1 MFDAYKRF
9 FHFAGAQKSTW
20 YKGMAFEFVRS
31 IFEAFQFFALLVVF
45 RALVE
50 NKMSGATAA
59 LAFGIMAVSVAGA
72 ALFWYLA
79 HNSEGHAN
87 YQMCAEKRIHIGERM
102 KYMPMGYFNAQ
113 SLGSLTAAATS
124 TMDDLESMSFAV
136 IARTMVGMIRTAI
149 FSLAIFFFD
158 WRIGAVFLLGMLL
171 FLLVNARLLKKSRQL
186 SPGRLAAQTK
196 LVDAVLEYI
205 QGMSVVRAF
214 HGERAA
220 KQTLN
225 DTIIETERQNFKLER
240 KRIPYNVLEQIVLR
254 ATSMV
259 AILLSVWLF
268 LMGSMSLFTCLMM
281 VISAFLVY
289 SELES
294 AGEMFFMLPMIDAS
308 IDRVEAIDRAPKM
321 DAGGSVQTPKTFD
334 IKFDHVSFSYGARRI
349 IDDVSFTIPERTTT
363 AIVGPSGSGKTTLTS
378 LMARFWDV
386 DQGAV
391 RIGGID
397 VRDYALDSLMENI
410 SMVFQNVYLFNDTIE
425 NNIKFGK
432 PQATHEEV
440 VAAAKAACCNDF
452 ISELPDGYQTVIGEG
467 GATLINDKALIERAE
482 IIREKGTNRSQF
494 FRGQV
499 DKYTWRDIGSSY
511 LMSDLQAAYLWAQ
524 LEAAE
529 RINQQRLA
537 LWQNYYDALAPLAKN
552 GRIELPSIPDGCVQ
566 NAHMFYIKL
575 RDIDDRSALINFLK
589 EAEIMAVF
597 HYIPLHGCPAGER
610 FGEFHGEDRYTTKES
625 ERLLR
630 LPLFYNLSPVNQRTV
645 IATLL
650 NYFS

>member
-171 FLLVNARLLKKSRQL
+171 FLWVNARLLKKSRQL

-386 DQGAV
+386 DQGTV
-391 RIGGID
+391 RVGGID
-397 VRDYALDSLMENI
+397 VRDYALDSLMANI

-452 ISELPDGYQTVIGEG
+452 IAELPDGYQTVIGEG
-467 GATLINDKALIERAE
+467 GATLSGGERQRISIARAMLKDAPIVILDEATANVDPENEDRLQQAIEALTHGKTIVMIAHRLKTVQSADQ
-482 IIREKGTNRSQF
+482 ILVLDGGRIVQRGVHDTLIREPGIYADF
-494 FRGQV
+494 
-499 DKYTWRDIGSSY
+499 IGVRE
-511 LMSDLQAAYLWAQ
+511 QALSW
-524 LEAAE
+524 
-529 RINQQRLA
+529 
-537 LWQNYYDALAPLAKN
+537 
-552 GRIELPSIPDGCVQ
+552 
-566 NAHMFYIKL
+566 KL
-575 RDIDDRSALINFLK
+575 
-589 EAEIMAVF
+589 
-597 HYIPLHGCPAGER
+597 
-610 FGEFHGEDRYTTKES
+610 
-625 ERLLR
+625 
-630 LPLFYNLSPVNQRTV
+630 
-645 IATLL
+645 
-650 NYFS
+650 

>member
-149 FSLAIFFFD
+149 FSMAIFFFD

-391 RIGGID
+391 RVGGID
-397 VRDYALDSLMENI
+397 VRDYALDSLMANI

-452 ISELPDGYQTVIGEG
+452 IAELPDGYQTVIGEG
-467 GATLINDKALIERAE
+467 GATLS
-482 IIREKGTNRSQF
+482 G
-494 FRGQV
+494 
-499 DKYTWRDIGSSY
+499 
-511 LMSDLQAAYLWAQ
+511 
-524 LEAAE
+524 
-529 RINQQRLA
+529 
-537 LWQNYYDALAPLAKN
+537 
-552 GRIELPSIPDGCVQ
+552 
-566 NAHMFYIKL
+566 
-575 RDIDDRSALINFLK
+575 
-589 EAEIMAVF
+589 
-597 HYIPLHGCPAGER
+597 GER
-610 FGEFHGEDRYTTKES
+610 QRISIARAMLKDAPIVILDEATANVDPENEDRLQQAIEALTHGKTIVMIAH
-625 ERLLR
+625 RLKTVQSADQILV
-630 LPLFYNLSPVNQRTV
+630 LDNGHIVQRGTH
-645 IATLL
+645 ATLMIEPGIYADFIGVREQAL
-650 NYFS
+650 SWKL